1 MRYSFSVKLLVP
13 AVFTLLFSGN
23 VRGQNFELSHTIPVH
38 SETLEKGHTW
48 DGIHVGLLDST
59 HGVLSLTTRYPK
71 GRGDQS
77 KASTRYYAPLSWTEQ
92 KADTVSQIN
101 PVLMRFMG
109 KEIYPAGFMAMDSV
123 SHFFYSQFVPEKK
136 VFRLLAYSVQPT
148 DSTPKTSFRILF
160 EISTSDPD
168 QVAFRIAQTGKHF
181 GMAFMQ
187 LEDDRNERAILTWRV
202 YTQTLKTVF
211 ERTEKINFGGGNV
224 SLMHFSMTPELVGL
238 TTLQHSRS
246 KSRPN
251 GIAYYVLSR
260 ERTSVYQGELIVTR
274 DQMPLGTWVRYNSDS
289 AQFDLGGIL
298 APSAYRI
305 PERCFHFS
313 IPLQRVDLPRGG
325 TFPLPADWVGAWKE
339 DTKRTAFRY
348 YSSELA
354 SMYRVQP
361 GPNIPWSMTYA
372 SGGSFKSK
380 PFNSDLL
387 VLGTQPNGI
396 RYSAHLDRNFSVDR
410 VNSATGLFTVPKVGA
425 FVLAHGTNES
435 SVPHAKKI
443 PAADGPVVTQILPD
457 GSFERRGFPLPA
469 DATGT
474 YFYEGLEMIDNRRM
488 VLPYRTAA
496 GISLAVY
503 TVGQ

>member
-1 MRYSFSVKLLVP
+1 
-13 AVFTLLFSGN
+13 
-23 VRGQNFELSHTIPVH
+23 
-38 SETLEKGHTW
+38 
-48 DGIHVGLLDST
+48 
-59 HGVLSLTTRYPK
+59 
-71 GRGDQS
+71 
-77 KASTRYYAPLSWTEQ
+77 
-92 KADTVSQIN
+92 
-101 PVLMRFMG
+101 
-109 KEIYPAGFMAMDSV
+109 
-123 SHFFYSQFVPEKK
+123 
-136 VFRLLAYSVQPT
+136 
-148 DSTPKTSFRILF
+148 
-160 EISTSDPD
+160 
-168 QVAFRIAQTGKHF
+168 
-181 GMAFMQ
+181 
-187 LEDDRNERAILTWRV
+187 V

-238 TTLQHSRS
+238 TTLQHSKS

-339 DTKRTAFRY
+339 DTKPTAFRY
-348 YSSELA
+348 FSGELT

-372 SGGSFKSK
+372 SGGSYKTK
-380 PFNSDLL
+380 PFNSDLM

-396 RYSAHLDRNFSVDR
+396 RYSARLIRDFSVDR
-410 VNSATGLFTVPKVGA
+410 VNSAVGLFTAPKVGA

-435 SVPHAKKI
+435 SVPNAKKI
-443 PAADGPVVTQILPD
+443 PAANGPVVTQILPD
-457 GSFERRGFPLPA
+457 GSFERRDFPLPA